1 MTDGSERTGGSG
13 TIVFHVSCT
22 YPARTPWRRSY
33 LILFTR
39 FSGYNYLAF
48 DVIGDLAFGSPFGMI
63 KAAKDMAPV
72 VKSQTNAMAT
82 YGNEEAEIDVRYF
95 PAVQILNERGDY
107 SASMGVLPPWVRPL
121 LKKFHPWYRKGSVS
135 TANLAGI
142 AIAAVSKR
150 FKTPTDRVDLL
161 SKLQE
166 GKDDEGKPM
175 GRPELTAEA
184 LTQLIAGSDTTS
196 K

>member
-1 MTDGSERTGGSG
+1 M
-13 TIVFHVSCT
+13 
-22 YPARTPWRRSY
+22 
-33 LILFTR
+33 L
-39 FSGYNYLAF
+39 
-48 DVIGDLAFGSPFGMI
+48 
-63 KAAKDMAPV
+63 KAAKDIAPV
-72 VKSQTNAMAT
+72 AKSHASAMAT
-82 YGNEEAEIDVRYF
+82 YGDEGAKVDVEYF
-95 PAVQILNERGDY
+95 PAVRILNERGDY

-121 LKKFHPWYRKGSVS
+121 LKKFHPWYRQGSVS

-142 AIAAVSKR
+142 AVAAVSKR
-150 FKTPTDRVDLL
+150 LQTPTDRVDLL
-161 SKLQE
+161 SKLQG